1 MIAAMRLVI
10 RSAVRDNTS
19 KPRVVVDV
27 AAPPGTKVDLFAE
40 GPTPD
45 WALPVP
51 SPVSGAPD
59 GLSRF
64 TFDLDGGPPGTDYR
78 GSQLT
83 LTATGGTEAI
93 EVTIRLD

>member
-1 MIAAMRLVI
+1 
-10 RSAVRDNTS
+10 
-19 KPRVVVDV
+19 VDV

-40 GPTPD
+40 GPTPE

-51 SPVSGAPD
+51 APVGGASD
-59 GLSRF
+59 GLNRF

-83 LTATGGTEAI
+83 LTAVGGAEAI
-93 EVTIRLD
+93 EVTFRLD

>member
-1 MIAAMRLVI
+1 
-10 RSAVRDNTS
+10 
-19 KPRVVVDV
+19 VVDV
-27 AAPPGTKVDLFAE
+27 AAPPGTRADLFAE

-51 SPVSGAPD
+51 APVGGAPD
-59 GLSRF
+59 GLHRF

-78 GSQLT
+78 ASPLT
-83 LTATGGTEAI
+83 LTAVGGPDAI